1 MFKDKWTINIST
13 SLCRKDR
20 CFKSLRVQQLHAHLQ
35 TKPLLCPD
43 LQLICRLID
52 AVRHVSI
59 SVLDGNGER
68 RCSTEIC
75 VGDWLANQER
85 NSFFLIPIEA
95 AEVSKRIILIDKQTK
110 AYRFT
115 QHILVQY
122 LKYSE
127 SYSFFLNRFLSDHSL
142 HLLWGFHSAGPQYI
156 GFFILLNLF
165 YFFFLTVHISLDQ
178 KYMTRHYGCAA

>member
-110 AYRFT
+110 AYRFI

-127 SYSFFLNRFLSDHSL
+127 SYSFFFKQIPLWSLTTFIVRFPFCWTSIYRVFYTFESFLFL
-142 HLLWGFHSAGPQYI
+142 
-156 GFFILLNLF
+156 FFNCTYQFGSKI
-165 YFFFLTVHISLDQ
+165 HD
-178 KYMTRHYGCAA
+178 